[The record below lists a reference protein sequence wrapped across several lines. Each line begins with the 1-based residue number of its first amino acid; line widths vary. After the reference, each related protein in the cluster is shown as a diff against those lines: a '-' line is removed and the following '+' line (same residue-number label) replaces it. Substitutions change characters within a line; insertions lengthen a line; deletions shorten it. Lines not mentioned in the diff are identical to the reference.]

1 MGRTIADLSGRLN
14 EEARSSTAVFI
25 PSVDVL
31 GNANGGTAV
40 AHEVD
45 FFRRLSAGGDA
56 FVAYRFDAS
65 SGDIT
70 RYDYAFSAG
79 TKTISNEDIAAS
91 DVAAF
96 SVSRESASAL
106 GVVAGA
112 AHPPDVAIMYGK
124 PELSGGNDVVVAGV
138 QPRSRN
144 GIAGSVTTIHLA
156 SRIAPTALEVLA
168 PKGVPTPPPGTK
180 VFPFVILRP
189 GFPVTPP
196 HGPMHGG
203 SLGGSPDLI
212 HWVAAAGSAQF
223 YGPSSDVGNWF
234 ELSAFFTRVE
244 SGIFIFK
251 NASGSSITASI
262 SCADGP
268 CPIFKPM
275 PVSAPAL
282 TPAGSVAFQ
291 MIP

>member
-31 GNANGGTAV
+31 GNANGGTTA

-65 SGDIT
+65 SGDVT
-70 RYDYAFSAG
+70 RYEYTYSAG
-79 TKTISNEDIAAS
+79 TRVSSNEDIAAS

-106 GVVAGA
+106 GPVAGVT
-112 AHPPDVAIMYGK
+112 HPPDVAIMYGR
-124 PELSGGNDVVVAGV
+124 PELSGGNDVVIASV
-138 QPRSRN
+138 QPQSHD
-144 GIAGSVTTIHLA
+144 GIAGGVTTIHLA
-156 SRIAPTALEVLA
+156 SRIAPTALAVLA
-168 PKGVPTPPPGTK
+168 PKGTATPPPTIRI
-180 VFPFVILRP
+180 FPFVILRP
-189 GFPVTPP
+189 GFPVALP

-203 SLGGSPDLI
+203 SLGGPSTLI
-212 HWVAAAGSAQF
+212 HWVAALGSVQF
-223 YGPSSDVGNWF
+223 LGPSGAGPWLDFSS
-234 ELSAFFTRVE
+234 LYTRVE

-251 NASGSSITASI
+251 DSSGSSITASI
-262 SCADGP
+262 SCTDGP
-268 CPIFKPM
+268 CPPFKPL
-275 PVSAPAL
+275 PVSAPAFA
-282 TPAGSVAFQ
+282 PAGSVAFQ